1 MIKAEMFT
9 NSLNLMV
16 EKFLIGIPTLIIAII
31 VLVIGVIISKAIFK
45 AIKGVLS
52 KIGIDKFGEKLN
64 EIDFVNKS
72 GIEIILSSVI
82 AKMIYYMVFLI
93 FLVLA
98 TDILQMPALSKLV
111 SSTIE
116 FFPNL
121 LVALIIIVAGLLG
134 ADALR
139 KTLLTTLTSFG
150 VPSAKVIA
158 SFAFY
163 FLFIT
168 IFIMALTQLGINTA
182 FLAQNISIILGGAVF
197 AFALGYGL
205 ASKDMVANI
214 LGSSY
219 SKNRLNIGDNI
230 KIDGL
235 QGLIIDMDK
244 TSVTIESE
252 HSKITIPLNKFL
264 RYPFEILK

>member
-1 MIKAEMFT
+1 MISTDMFT
-9 NSLNLMV
+9 NSLKLMV
-16 EKFLIGIPTLIIAII
+16 DKFLIGIPTLIVSII
-31 VLVIGVIISKAIFK
+31 VFTIGYFISKTVFK
-45 AIKGVLS
+45 IIKTTLAGV
-52 KIGIDKFGEKLN
+52 GVDKYGEKLN
-64 EIDFVNKS
+64 EIDFIHKS
-72 GIEIILSSVI
+72 GMKLELSSI
-82 AKMIYYMVFLI
+82 IGKMIYYMMLLI

-121 LVALIIIVAGLLG
+121 LVALVIMVAGLLG

-163 FLFIT
+163 FLFVT

-205 ASKDMVANI
+205 ASKDVVANI

-219 SKNRLNIGDNI
+219 SKNKLNIGDHI
-230 KIDGL
+230 TIESVSGQIVD
-235 QGLIIDMDK
+235 IDK
-244 TSVTIESE
+244 TSVTIETEKS
-252 HSKITIPLNKFL
+252 HVTMPLNKFL
-264 RYPFEILK
+264 NQHFEIRK